1 MKNRAGTTD
10 KVIKVSPPGGRSIL
24 FVGAMGF
31 LNDILSSFTI
41 MPILLDCKGDR
52 IMRLAAH
59 YFFAVLALTVYG
71 GQV

>member
-1 MKNRAGTTD
+1 
-10 KVIKVSPPGGRSIL
+10 
-24 FVGAMGF
+24 MGF

-59 YFFAVLALTVYG
+59 YFFAVLVLTVYG